1 MKGFVDKDF
10 FLYSEHFIV
19 HMKNFALFKEIVKL
33 ERQQKYC
40 LCLKFVSS
48 ILDKYFS
55 MET

>member
-1 MKGFVDKDF
+1 
-10 FLYSEHFIV
+10 
-19 HMKNFALFKEIVKL
+19 MKNFALFKEIVIL

-48 ILDKYFS
+48 KLDKYIS